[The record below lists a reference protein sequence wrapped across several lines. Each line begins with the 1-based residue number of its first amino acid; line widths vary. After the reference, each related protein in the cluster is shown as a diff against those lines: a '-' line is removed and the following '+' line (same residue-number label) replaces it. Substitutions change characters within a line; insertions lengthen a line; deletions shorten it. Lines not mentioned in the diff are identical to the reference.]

1 MNVRKKIRNTMRNI
15 TSLMKLSFIA
25 ILALAHCSC
34 VSTAIDR
41 ATNKH
46 RKILSKGHSR
56 SDIRKQVGD
65 PEMTWEKSSKKK
77 PAYAVRNF
85 SAYDVF
91 KVRGVVARPGDG
103 AAQATAN
110 AVSLGMSEAISLPIT
125 LAGVAA
131 KPFTVQRLVVFYDHD
146 LMYGSHQIFDN
157 KGGKVES
164 SGY

>member
-1 MNVRKKIRNTMRNI
+1 
-15 TSLMKLSFIA
+15 MKLSFIA

-85 SAYDVF
+85 SAY
-91 KVRGVVARPGDG
+91 
-103 AAQATAN
+103 N